1 MTCCINTFLF
11 LEDFNANVFFSFKSC
26 SNFISAPFILS
37 LLTEAVSRRCSL
49 KHLCWSL
56 LFNKVV
62 VGWKVFL
69 KISQNSQENTYVKV
83 FFLMN
88 LQACSKQHRCVPIS
102 FTKFLRTHL
111 FIQNLR
117 QMLLYCLKDYWNFR
131 YFFKWGLLLCLLNL
145 LLRKSMSGKNINLCF

>member
-69 KISQNSQENTYVKV
+69 KISQNSQETPTLKSFFNEFTSLQQTTQVCSYKFYEIFKNTLVHTKPPVDASVLLERLLKLQV
-83 FFLMN
+83 FF
-88 LQACSKQHRCVPIS
+88 
-102 FTKFLRTHL
+102 
-111 FIQNLR
+111 
-117 QMLLYCLKDYWNFR
+117 
-131 YFFKWGLLLCLLNL
+131 
-145 LLRKSMSGKNINLCF
+145 